1 MPTGSI
7 LLVDDDEDI
16 RTAGRLLLKRS
27 VASVVTAERP
37 ELIPQLLAEQPFDVV
52 ILDMNYRLGDASGA
66 DGLAWIPKLLAID
79 PDIVVL
85 AATAFGNVA
94 VAVEAMKRGATDF
107 LAKPWEN
114 EKLVASVQ
122 AALAL
127 RRSRA
132 DASYFRRRSQELATG
147 AVGELRFASAAMRDV
162 MSIVSRAAPTDANVL
177 VLGENGTGKELVAR
191 AVHRLS
197 KRADEVFVAVDLGTV
212 SEALFESELFG
223 HRRGA
228 FTDARDDRMGRFEAA
243 QAGTLFLD
251 EVGNLPPRLQA
262 KLLTVLERREVT
274 PIGDHRPTPID
285 VRVISATNLGDDALA
300 DDRTFRQDLLY
311 RLNTVTIRV
320 PPLRERPDD
329 VPVLVEHFVALYAR
343 KYRRPAPAIT
353 EAAMERLCE
362 ARWPGNVRELR
373 HAVERAVILT
383 GGDVLDADAFPP
395 ATAPVAAASPAP
407 GDEVLN
413 LEEVERAAVEKALRK
428 HRWNVSHAARELG
441 ITRTSLYRRMEK
453 YGF

>member
-1 MPTGSI
+1 
-7 LLVDDDEDI
+7 
-16 RTAGRLLLKRS
+16 
-27 VASVVTAERP
+27 
-37 ELIPQLLAEQPFDVV
+37 
-52 ILDMNYRLGDASGA
+52 
-66 DGLAWIPKLLAID
+66 
-79 PDIVVL
+79 
-85 AATAFGNVA
+85 
-94 VAVEAMKRGATDF
+94 MKRGATDF

>member
-27 VASVVTAERP
+27 VGSVVTAERP

-122 AALAL
+122 AALSL

-197 KRADEVFVAVDLGTV
+197 QREGEVFVAVDLGTV

-223 HRRGA
+223 HRRGS

-329 VPVLVEHFVALYAR
+329 VPVLVEHFIALYAR

-395 ATAPVAAASPAP
+395 ASAPVAAASPAS

-413 LEEVERAAVEKALRK
+413 LEEVERVAVEKALRK

>member
-1 MPTGSI
+1 MPTGTI

-27 VASVVTAERP
+27 VGAVVTAERP
-37 ELIPQLLAEQPFDVV
+37 EAIPQLLAEQPFDVV

-66 DGLAWIPKLLAID
+66 DGLAWIPKVLAID

-114 EKLVASVQ
+114 ERLVASVQ

-132 DASYFRRRSQELATG
+132 DASYYRRRSQELAAG
-147 AVGELRFASAAMRDV
+147 GVGELRFASAAMREV
-162 MSIVSRAAPTDANVL
+162 MSIVARAAPTDANVL

-197 KRADEVFVAVDLGTV
+197 RREAEVFVAVDLGTV

-228 FTDARDDRMGRFEAA
+228 FTDARDDRMGRLEAA

-285 VRVISATNLGDDALA
+285 VRVISATNLGDDQLG
-300 DDRTFRQDLLY
+300 DDKVFRQDLLY

-320 PPLRERPDD
+320 PPLRERRDD
-329 VPVLVEHFVALYAR
+329 IPVLVHHFVELYAR
-343 KYRRPAPAIT
+343 KYRRSPPT
-353 EAAMERLCE
+353 VTPAAMERLGE

-373 HAVERAVILT
+373 HTVERAVILAT
-383 GGDVLDADAFPP
+383 GDVLDADAF
-395 ATAPVAAASPAP
+395 AAAPASGSTP
-407 GDEVLN
+407 AAVADGEVLN

>member
-27 VASVVTAERP
+27 VGSVVTAERP

-197 KRADEVFVAVDLGTV
+197 KRKGEVFVAVDLGTV

-329 VPVLVEHFVALYAR
+329 VPVLVDHFVALYAR

-383 GGDVLDADAFPP
+383 GSDVLDADAFPP
-395 ATAPVAAASPAP
+395 AAAPVAAASPAP